1 MFLIFIIILVLVFWY
16 LRKYMSEKVETTN
29 YTVLKYEK
37 DYEIRSY
44 QNHIIAQVTVEGDY
58 KEASRKGFRILA
70 GYIFGNNR
78 KKENIAMTSPVTQQE
93 NTNQKIAMT
102 SPVLVNLKE
111 EESYKIA
118 FGMPAKYKI
127 EDLPIP
133 NDSRIQILEI
143 ETKKVA
149 AMIFSGSI
157 SENAIQEKKKEFLEI
172 LNQNGIS
179 IKSETY
185 YAGYNPP
192 WTLPWMRRNEILVEV
207 L

>member
-1 MFLIFIIILVLVFWY
+1 MVLVFWY